1 MQHSGR
7 ALHALAHAA
16 NNLSLVVADAY
27 HNGRNALALISV
39 IFYFCASFTRL
50 TAIIV
55 LLLRVAL
62 LLIFIART
70 RSQSFRSW
78 RINASCV
85 ISCPWSFAHA
95 PHIESTLRLFSRKL
109 RFLLHRKYAMEW
121 LSPSPDRLP
130 VRRSVVLSLRPP
142 PMEAVVMV
150 SICMF

>member
-16 NNLSLVVADAY
+16 NNLSLVVADAH
-27 HNGRNALALISV
+27 HNGRNALLSL
-39 IFYFCASFTRL
+39 IFYFCASLTRL
-50 TAIIV
+50 TAIIA

-78 RINASCV
+78 RINTSCV
-85 ISCPWSFAHA
+85 IYCPWSFTHTD
-95 PHIESTLRLFSRKL
+95 HIESTLRLFSRKL

-150 SICMF
+150 SVCLFY